1 MRSCTL
7 SSNQQGRGL
16 AIERLECQIAGQDT
30 DCQTR
35 QQKRAVLPVFLR
47 RQKNTRRKN
56 PDRAAQAIRL
66 HGFRRDALQFLP
78 QKRRAGGENKPA
90 VWFHT
95 VFRIVPAELA
105 VMDDAA
111 QITELVAV
119 RLGAA
124 NQKCDAAPPKLRA
137 VPL

>member
-1 MRSCTL
+1 MSGL
-7 SSNQQGRGL
+7 SV
-16 AIERLECQIAGQDT
+16 RLPAKT
-30 DCQTR
+30 PTAR
-35 QQKRAVLPVFLR
+35 PASK
-47 RQKNTRRKN
+47 TRRASGISSSPEEHPPQESRPRRK
-56 PDRAAQAIRL
+56 AIRL